1 MDIFIAKEYEKIKC
15 REKPDF
21 DFSNLNLDFSD
32 EENEIKFLKLHSN
45 FHSDYYIGA
54 DWLKENESALLVFPK
69 IDNLDYLSMFL
80 ECLSNPYTAKEI
92 NKKRKNTKIYE
103 ISFNKPLIPLEGQKF
118 ELTPLLIIHFL
129 NIIKA
134 IIKKGLKKDYVKIEN
149 NLNSKIKGKILIN
162 KTVKQNLLKANFNRT
177 FCSYQIFTV
186 DNKENQILKKA
197 LIFIQKY
204 LSINKINTDTNI
216 NSLLNYCLSA
226 FENVSNDID
235 IKSIK
240 HIKASK
246 FFQEYKE
253 GINLAQM
260 ILKRFGY
267 SLNSINKDI
276 DSKIPPFYINMPLLF
291 EIYVLLKLKKEFG
304 NDIIYQYGKGYG
316 ETDFLDKKRK
326 IIFDA
331 KYKNA
336 YLKGDLSISKIIDD
350 IRQLSGYSRD
360 ERILQELNI
369 DIEKPEL
376 VDCIIIYPDIN
387 SKEDK
392 IKDLKKDKIDHLV
405 KFYKY
410 GLKIPRKT
418 TDNKVSYVKPSLK
431 P

>member
-15 REKPDF
+15 IEKPDF
-21 DFSNLNLDFSD
+21 DFSNLNLDFP
-32 EENEIKFLKLHSN
+32 NEKTKIKFLKLHSD
-45 FHSDYYIGA
+45 FKSDYYIGA
-54 DWLKENESALLVFPK
+54 DWLKEKESALLVFPK

-92 NKKRKNTKIYE
+92 NKKRKNEKIYE
-103 ISFNKPLIPLEGQKF
+103 ISFNKPSIPLEGHKF
-118 ELTPLLIIHFL
+118 DLTPLLIVHFL
-129 NIIKA
+129 NVIKA
-134 IIKKGLKKDYVKIEN
+134 IIKKGLKKDYIKVES

-162 KTVKQNLLKANFNRT
+162 KTIKQNLLKANFNKT

-186 DNKENQILKKA
+186 NNKENQILKKA

-226 FENVSNDID
+226 FENVSNNID

-240 HIKASK
+240 HIKTSS

-267 SLNSINKDI
+267 SLNSINKNI
-276 DSKIPPFYINMPLLF
+276 ESKIPPFYINMPLLF
-291 EIYVLLKLKKEFG
+291 EVYVLLKLKKEFG
-304 NDIIYQYGKGYG
+304 NDIIYQYDKGYG

-336 YLKGDLSISKIIDD
+336 YINNGYDIED
-350 IRQLSGYSRD
+350 IRQLSGYARD
-360 ERILQELNI
+360 ERVLKRLNI
-369 DIEKPEL
+369 DLNNPVI
-376 VDCIIIYPDIN
+376 VDCVIIYPDISN
-387 SKEDK
+387 KKD
-392 IKDLKKDKIDHLV
+392 DLKNIKQNIIKNFV

-410 GLKIPRKT
+410 GIKMPIKKKQKAILHIR
-418 TDNKVSYVKPSLK
+418 NS
-431 P
+431 